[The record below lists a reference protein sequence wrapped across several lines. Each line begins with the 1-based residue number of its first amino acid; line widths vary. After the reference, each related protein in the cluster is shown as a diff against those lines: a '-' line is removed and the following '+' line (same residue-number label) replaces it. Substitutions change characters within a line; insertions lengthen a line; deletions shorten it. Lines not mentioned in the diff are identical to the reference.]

1 MTERQIVKTVEVAAC
16 PEEVW
21 RAWATV
27 EGVKSFFAPDAKI
40 ELRPGGAY
48 EIYFDLGQAEG
59 LKGSEGCKV
68 LSFVPSKMLSFSWG
82 APPKFPKARK
92 ENAHWVVLFFDGSG
106 EGTRVTMVQLGWK
119 DGEEED
125 AVYHYFDRV
134 WPAVLESLVSR
145 FSTGPVDLGKQ

>member
-1 MTERQIVKTVEVAAC
+1 MTERQIVKTVEVAAS
-16 PEEVW
+16 PEVVW

-59 LKGSEGCKV
+59 LKWSEGCKV
-68 LSFVPSKMLSFSWG
+68 LSFVPSRMLSFTWG
-82 APPKFPKARK
+82 APPKFQGPQGERSLGRP
-92 ENAHWVVLFFDGSG
+92 VFDRSG

-119 DGEEED
+119 DGGEED
-125 AVYHYFDRV
+125 AVYQYFDRI

-145 FSTGPVDLGKQ
+145 FSAGPVDWGK